1 MLITAPF
8 VTDKQ
13 HQCRFRNVFSLFCI
27 PYSPNLS
34 IVERNERPFDIKSD
48 PKYWSPP
55 VSHSD
60 QIRLGISSAQKI
72 ETAR

>member
-8 VTDKQ
+8 VREKQ
-13 HQCRFRNVFSLFCI
+13 HQCRFRNVFCI

-34 IVERNERPFDIKSD
+34 IVERNERPLHIKSD